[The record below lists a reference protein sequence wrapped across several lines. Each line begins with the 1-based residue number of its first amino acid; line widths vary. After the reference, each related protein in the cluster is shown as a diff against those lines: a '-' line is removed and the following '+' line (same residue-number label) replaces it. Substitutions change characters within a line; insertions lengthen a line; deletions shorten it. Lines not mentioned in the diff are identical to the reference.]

1 MCIAPR
7 ERIDFHSLDLV
18 LSRAANRGRF
28 RHDAVIVEI
37 PLQLATNRPKQL
49 MQIEWSPRLH
59 DGRDCAGTQSRWEIE
74 EGVFTERWMTRTGRH
89 GLNRS

>member
-1 MCIAPR
+1 MCIAPW

-37 PLQLATNRPKQL
+37 PLQLAINRPKQL
-49 MQIEWSPRLH
+49 MQIDFQRMEKSVTTN
-59 DGRDCAGTQSRWEIE
+59 GAGFS
-74 EGVFTERWMTRTGRH
+74 VP
-89 GLNRS
+89 L